1 MKPIRIVI
9 AEDEFFT
16 REGICRLLEAG
27 PDFEIV
33 GQADSGEAALA
44 LVEKHKPDVLL
55 LDISMPPGIDGIE
68 VIKRLRAAGN
78 SLPIIVLTH
87 EKRVIKLV
95 EKVGANGFIPKDKYQ
110 MFIPTVQCVA
120 QTGSKIFIN
129 PEITQEFSRVRERV
143 EAAKL
148 SELELEVW
156 KLIAFRNEEI
166 SRRLHKTEGRIRNLV
181 TELYFKLDIPK
192 SDRLGQRTQA
202 IEMARAYG
210 ILEDPREQA
219 WSEAQL

>member
-1 MKPIRIVI
+1 VKPIRIVI
-9 AEDEFFT
+9 AEDEYFT

-27 PDFEIV
+27 PGFEIV
-33 GQADSGEAALA
+33 AQADNGEDALK
-44 LVEKHKPDVLL
+44 LVDEHKPDVLL
-55 LDISMPPGIDGIE
+55 LDISMPPGIDGTE
-68 VIKRLRAAGN
+68 VIKRLRAADN
-78 SLPIIVLTH
+78 TTPIIALTH

-95 EKVGANGFIPKDKYQ
+95 EKLGGNGFIPKDKYQ

-129 PEITQEFSRVRERV
+129 PEITEAFSKIQKRV

-148 SELELEVW
+148 SDLETDVW
-156 KLIAFRNEEI
+156 QLIAYKNEEI
-166 SRRLHKTEGRIRNLV
+166 ARRLFKTEGRIRNLV

-192 SDRLGQRTQA
+192 SDKVGQRIQA

-210 ILEDPREQA
+210 ILENPKDE
-219 WSEAQL
+219 ELEYE